1 MKSHRRVFG
10 LLGVVVGL
18 SAALTPRSAC
28 LQQQTSCFGFG
39 RRNDGSSYSAVS
51 RAKWEL
57 PSSKAGSEDV
67 LEEGEKNE
75 VELFKR
81 DGFVFSRV
89 QNDTKKEV
97 GGEKISSDDDEV
109 FADFLSGVD
118 EEEEKDAIEISDNDD
133 ESGMLDLT
141 VFPKIDL
148 GEFRAASTNVSYF
161 YLQNELGLSEE
172 TMWKITFEAGSILG
186 MTTANIRRK
195 VDVLRDNMNLSDDDL
210 RTIIGRQPTI
220 LQLSADKNIS
230 PTILFLVRALDLG
243 RDDLRLLLLASP
255 TILSYK
261 QTNLK
266 SKINFF
272 TRLMEFSVD
281 ECRDLLLAEPKL
293 LRAGVRTGLVPRMR
307 FLARNLDI
315 SMEKLRLVVQKNPR
329 ILLYSLDD
337 NLIPKL
343 IFYLIMTL
351 GMDLKQVERTL
362 LSYPYILD
370 YNLDRHILPI
380 TKYFIQDLE
389 VSPTE
394 FRGIL
399 LKFPRLLTHSL
410 SKIKHVVGY
419 LRYELGLTGAQVKR
433 VLYQAPQVIGLNT
446 EGNLASKVEF
456 LRAAFALNPD
466 QLRSVVAGMPT
477 LLVLS
482 LDNNLQ
488 PKTDYLREAFGG
500 NNKDADNHE
509 ALQEAILRLP
519 TLLGYSLDKRIRPR
533 LQAILDA
540 GLDPSRIT
548 VGIPMTAEKFDG
560 WLHRRKEKAKSL
572 VPTRRKDK
580 GRNPQSIVPAQLPP
594 LPVPDFDP
602 AGRIVE
608 WTRPRSR
615 EFRKPSSKTS
625 K

>member
-1 MKSHRRVFG
+1 MQSHRRVFILVG
-10 LLGVVVGL
+10 YLLGL
-18 SAALTPRSAC
+18 STALTPLTAR
-28 LQQQTSCFGFG
+28 LQQQSTHFGFG
-39 RRNDGSSYSAVS
+39 RRNDGSSYLAVS

-57 PSSKAGSEDV
+57 PSRKAGSKGV

-75 VELFKR
+75 VELFKT

-89 QNDTKKEV
+89 QNDAEKKV
-97 GGEKISSDDDEV
+97 GNENDGNDE
-109 FADFLSGVD
+109 FFTDFLSGVD
-118 EEEEKDAIEISDNDD
+118 EEEEEDSLEIMDDKD
-133 ESGMLDLT
+133 ESGSSDVE
-141 VFPKIDL
+141 VFQKIDL

-172 TMWKITFEAGSILG
+172 AMWKITFEAGSVLG

-255 TILSYK
+255 SILSYK
-261 QTNLK
+261 QSNLK

-272 TRLMEFSVD
+272 TRLIDFSVD

-293 LRAGVRTGLVPRMR
+293 LRAGVRTGLVPKMR
-307 FLARNLDI
+307 FLVRNMDI
-315 SMEKLRLVVQKNPR
+315 PMENLRLIIQKNPR
-329 ILLYSLDD
+329 ILLYSLDN

-351 GMDLKQVERTL
+351 SMDLKQVERTL
-362 LSYPYILD
+362 LAYPYILD

-380 TKYFIQDLE
+380 TKYFVRDLE
-389 VSPTE
+389 VSPAE
-394 FRGIL
+394 FRGIM

-466 QLRSVVAGMPT
+466 QLRSVVTGMPT
-477 LLVLS
+477 LVVLS
-482 LDNNLQ
+482 IDRNLQ
-488 PKTDYLREAFGG
+488 PKTDYLRKSFGV
-500 NNKDADNHE
+500 NDDDNHE

-533 LQAILDA
+533 LQAILEA

-548 VGIPMTAEKFDG
+548 VGIPMTEEKFEG
-560 WLHRRKEKAKSL
+560 WLHRRKEKGESI
-572 VPTRRKDK
+572 VPARLTKEK
-580 GRNPQSIVPAQLPP
+580 GRTPQSIVPAQLSP
-594 LPVPDFDP
+594 LPVVDFDP
-602 AGRIVE
+602 AGRIVH
-608 WTRPRSR
+608 WTRPRRQES
-615 EFRKPSSKTS
+615 RKPPS
-625 K
+625 

>member
-1 MKSHRRVFG
+1 MQSHRRAFG
-10 LLGVVVGL
+10 LLGLVVGI
-18 SAALTPRSAC
+18 SNCNAWIPPVTPLTARLR
-28 LQQQTSCFGFG
+28 LQQSTRFS
-39 RRNDGSSYSAVS
+39 SSYLAVS

-57 PSSKAGSEDV
+57 FSRKAGNKGA

-75 VELFKR
+75 VELFKT

-89 QNDTKKEV
+89 QNDTEKEV
-97 GGEKISSDDDEV
+97 GNDDEF
-109 FADFLSGVD
+109 FADFLSGAD
-118 EEEEKDAIEISDNDD
+118 EEEGEESIVINDD
-133 ESGMLDLT
+133 EDESETFDLAA
-141 VFPKIDL
+141 FPKIDL
-148 GEFRAASTNVSYF
+148 DEFRAASTNVSYF

-172 TMWKITFEAGSILG
+172 AMWKITFEAGSVLG

-195 VDVLRDNMNLSDDDL
+195 VDVLRDNMNLSDNDL

-261 QTNLK
+261 QTNLNL
-266 SKINFF
+266 KINFF
-272 TRLMEFSVD
+272 TRLMDFSVD

-307 FLARNLDI
+307 FLVRNLDI
-315 SMEKLRLVVQKNPR
+315 PMDKLRLIVQKNPR

-351 GMDLKQVERTL
+351 SMDLRQVERTL

-380 TKYFIQDLE
+380 TKYFVQDLE

-482 LDNNLQ
+482 IDRNLQ

-500 NNKDADNHE
+500 SDDDNHA

-533 LQAILDA
+533 LQAILHA

-548 VGIPMTAEKFDG
+548 VGIPMTEEKFEG
-560 WLHRRKEKAKSL
+560 WLHRRKEKERSRQSI
-572 VPTRRKDK
+572 VPARRKDK
-580 GRNPQSIVPAQLPP
+580 GRSQQSFVPAQQPPP
-594 LPVPDFDP
+594 LPVLDFDP
-602 AGRIVE
+602 AGRIVH
-608 WTRPRSR
+608 WTRPRRR
-615 EFRKPSSKTS
+615 ESP
-625 K
+625 

>member
-1 MKSHRRVFG
+1 M
-10 LLGVVVGL
+10 
-18 SAALTPRSAC
+18 
-28 LQQQTSCFGFG
+28 
-39 RRNDGSSYSAVS
+39 D
-51 RAKWEL
+51 
-57 PSSKAGSEDV
+57 
-67 LEEGEKNE
+67 
-75 VELFKR
+75 
-81 DGFVFSRV
+81 
-89 QNDTKKEV
+89 
-97 GGEKISSDDDEV
+97 
-109 FADFLSGVD
+109 
-118 EEEEKDAIEISDNDD
+118 
-133 ESGMLDLT
+133 
-141 VFPKIDL
+141 
-148 GEFRAASTNVSYF
+148 
-161 YLQNELGLSEE
+161 
-172 TMWKITFEAGSILG
+172 
-186 MTTANIRRK
+186 
-195 VDVLRDNMNLSDDDL
+195 
-210 RTIIGRQPTI
+210 
-220 LQLSADKNIS
+220 
-230 PTILFLVRALDLG
+230 
-243 RDDLRLLLLASP
+243 
-255 TILSYK
+255 
-261 QTNLK
+261 
-266 SKINFF
+266 
-272 TRLMEFSVD
+272 
-281 ECRDLLLAEPKL
+281 
-293 LRAGVRTGLVPRMR
+293 
-307 FLARNLDI
+307 
-315 SMEKLRLVVQKNPR
+315 KLRLIVQKNPR

-380 TKYFIQDLE
+380 TKYFVKDLE

-482 LDNNLQ
+482 IDRNLQ

-500 NNKDADNHE
+500 NDDGNHE

-548 VGIPMTAEKFDG
+548 VGIPMTAERFDG
-560 WLHRRKEKAKSL
+560 WLHRRKEKAQSI
-572 VPTRRKDK
+572 VPARRKIK
-580 GRNPQSIVPAQLPP
+580 GRNPQSIVPAQLPS
-594 LPVPDFDP
+594 LTVPDSDP
-602 AGRIVE
+602 AGRIVH
-608 WTRPRSR
+608 WTRPRSP
-615 EFRKPSSKTS
+615 ESRKPPS
-625 K
+625 